1 MVWCIDSEFRNKL
14 FKSERQK
21 TREKLPEK
29 EYRGEGLR

>member
-29 EYRGEGLR
+29 NIEGKV